1 MDKETIPLG
10 EQDLKD
16 LTLLKE
22 LYNTEK
28 FQVWIKHSINP
39 VMDKLELELDECDGM
54 SKSDI
59 MAKVK
64 VRTTLR
70 KMFVD
75 LFINVKTLLEEE
87 QKNK

>member
-28 FQVWIKHSINP
+28 FQVWIKKSIEPQINR
-39 VMDKLELELDECDGM
+39 LELELDNCDGM
-54 SKSDI
+54 SRSDI
-59 MAKVK
+59 LVKVK
-64 VRTTLR
+64 LR
-70 KMFVD
+70 MILKQM
-75 LFINVKTLLEEE
+75 FINVFQNVQILLEEE
-87 QKNK
+87 QKHK